1 MNDHRNVSRDKQ
13 LKEINAENNKNSG
26 KIGFIKW
33 AKCFGNDD
41 IVREAYIKNNSY

>member
-26 KIGFIKW
+26 KIGFIK
-33 AKCFGNDD
+33 
-41 IVREAYIKNNSY
+41 